1 MHNVNILY
9 ITPIMISP
17 PRWTDDELLTSSR
30 TAAANFRS
38 ERLSPSAA
46 WGSHFMDARA
56 KFEALFAQ
64 LGDLDPQHFTDT
76 TLAGA
81 YREQMGEALRYLAGP
96 PISDDDLKVIADV
109 RSLAPSVLSR
119 NHGDVRKVFD
129 VIECVIDA
137 KRFPWVGEERAPTPE
152 EKSAALLASSV
163 LLAAQRMAT
172 ERRNDGK
179 SEQEGMVRDY
189 LRTIGFVE
197 APTSH
202 ITTIV
207 KGPGPGEFCAECKL
221 GDRKADVVVR
231 LYDTRLMP
239 IECKVSN
246 SSTNSVKRLN
256 NDAAV
261 KAAYWINQF
270 GSQQVVPAAMLSGVF
285 NKLNLVQAQERG
297 LSIFWAHD
305 LERLGEFIEKTR

>member
-1 MHNVNILY
+1 M
-9 ITPIMISP
+9 ITPPS
-17 PRWTDDELLTSSR
+17 WTPDELLASAQI
-30 TAAANFRS
+30 AAANFRS

-46 WGSHFMDARA
+46 WGGHYDDARS

-64 LGDLDPQHFTDT
+64 LGDLNSRHFTDT

-81 YREQMGEALRYLAGP
+81 YREQLGEALRYLAGP

-109 RSLAPSVLSR
+109 RSLAPNVLSR
-119 NHGDVRKVFD
+119 NHTDVRKVFD
-129 VIECVIDA
+129 VIECVIDE
-137 KRFPWVGEERAPTPE
+137 KRFPWVREQRAPTPE

-189 LRTIGFVE
+189 LRTLGFAEV
-197 APTSH
+197 PTTH

-207 KGPGPGEFCAECKL
+207 RGPGPGEFCAECKL
-221 GDRKADVVVR
+221 GDRKADIVVR

-261 KAAYWINQF
+261 KATYWIHQF

-285 NKLNLVQAQERG
+285 NKLNLVQAQNRG

-305 LERLGEFIEKTR
+305 LDRLGEFINATR